1 MRERWWCGGL
11 LLQLNSYSR
20 GYTNDTCTSSSERH
34 RTESRVVWWRS
45 MKSFNDLPKILPRFI
60 IKRNMLLSFLA
71 ISGVVVGSIS
81 VLRGEDRTQRLLG

>member
-1 MRERWWCGGL
+1 
-11 LLQLNSYSR
+11 
-20 GYTNDTCTSSSERH
+20 
-34 RTESRVVWWRS
+34 

-81 VLRGEDRTQRLLG
+81 VLRGEDRTQRLLGYKKVIGDESSYKLW